1 MLPEKIF
8 QRKRY
13 LYILLYLN
21 IKGSKKWKW
30 RVEMRIS
37 WVERY
42 RRWNFYIW
50 NLKNKSK

>member
-21 IKGSKKWKW
+21 VKGSKEME
-30 RVEMRIS
+30 VEG
-37 WVERY
+37 
-42 RRWNFYIW
+42 
-50 NLKNKSK
+50 